1 MAMSRG
7 PETVRKRVIKPAG
20 ERRAELLDA
29 AMDVFTERGVAD
41 ATVSDI
47 TARAEVAKGSF
58 YLHFSAK
65 EQVVAAL
72 WERYVAGYLQLAEAV
87 LADRTPQDDWI
98 DVLTALLERL
108 IDHAVE
114 HADLHRVVYGSA
126 DAKALA
132 LCWETNQQVID
143 LLAEAIKRGMTAGVL
158 RQGAPEVFAR
168 VTYHGVHGALH
179 DMISDTAPYDKD
191 EVVASMRDIVGRVLD
206 PDR

>member
-1 MAMSRG
+1 MSRG
-7 PETVRKRVIKPAG
+7 PETARKRVIKPAG

-41 ATVSDI
+41 STVSDI

-108 IDHAVE
+108 IDHAME
-114 HADLHRVVYGSA
+114 HAGLHRVVYGSA

-158 RQGAPEVFAR
+158 RPGTPEVFAR
-168 VTYHGVHGALH
+168 IAYHGVHGALH
-179 DMISDTAPYDKD
+179 DMISGTAPYDRD
-191 EVVASMRDIVGRVLD
+191 EVVASMRDLVDRVLG